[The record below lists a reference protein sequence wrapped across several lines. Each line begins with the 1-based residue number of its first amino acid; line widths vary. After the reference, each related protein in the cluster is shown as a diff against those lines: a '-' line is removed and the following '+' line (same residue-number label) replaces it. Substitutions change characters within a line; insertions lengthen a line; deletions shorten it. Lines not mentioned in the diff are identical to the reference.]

1 MQKSALGLPKW
12 SSSQGMFSSF
22 RKAHVCFR
30 FIYCAFLGACKH
42 PSQVGPI
49 VERAEKGPE
58 QHISCMN
65 LEWQEL
71 IIDWG
76 VETFA
81 CNDGSE
87 IAASAYQC
95 GHNGKLLWNHERHY
109 AVACALSHLHKCREA
124 DEHS

>member
-1 MQKSALGLPKW
+1 MCSTSFTLPVHCILTPFPMW
-12 SSSQGMFSSF
+12 HPHVLFLF
-22 RKAHVCFR
+22 RCGILRVLFFWRGESFR
-30 FIYCAFLGACKH
+30 FIYCVCPGACKH

-49 VERAEKGPE
+49 VERAEEGPE

-71 IIDWG
+71 IIDWC

-95 GHNGKLLWNHERHY
+95 GHNGKLLRNHERHY
-109 AVACALSHLHKCREA
+109 AVA
-124 DEHS
+124 